1 MPHYEFRLPDIGE
14 GLAEAEVAK
23 WLVSVGDRV
32 AEDQAVV
39 EMMTDKASVEL
50 PAPGAGVVVEQ
61 RAAEGDTVETGAI
74 LYVLETTAQIGVATP
89 AAEPRRHEAQPPAAV
104 HRHVGTGRR
113 AQGRCGALPQC
124 AT

>member
-50 PAPGAGVVVEQ
+50 PAPGAGAVVEQ
-61 RAAEGDTVETGAI
+61 RAAEGDVAKTGA
-74 LYVLETTAQIGVATP
+74 VLHVIDTDAQVGAAHAAHETSGAQSPATVA
-89 AAEPRRHEAQPPAAV
+89 V
-104 HRHVGTGRR
+104 S
-113 AQGRCGALPQC
+113 
-124 AT
+124 

>member
-39 EMMTDKASVEL
+39 EMLTDKASVEL
-50 PAPGAGVVVEQ
+50 PAPGAGIVLEQ
-61 RAAEGDTVETGAI
+61 RAAEGDVVKTGSV
-74 LYVLETTAQIGVATP
+74 LYVLESDAEIGMAKPVDETAREQSPKTTGAPLPEAAGVLA
-89 AAEPRRHEAQPPAAV
+89 PPPV
-104 HRHVGTGRR
+104 
-113 AQGRCGALPQC
+113 
-124 AT
+124 